1 MKKFLF
7 CSFIFLFSFLFGK
20 EPYITITVSQDG
32 KSDFISIQE
41 AINSTRDLGPSEA
54 IIIIK
59 NGIYKEKIIIPS
71 NKHQLTLK
79 GENSEKTIIT
89 NSDFS
94 GKIDLFTNQ
103 KMTTFTSYTV
113 LVNGEN
119 TKIENLTI
127 QNTHCEKGQ
136 AVALHVEGD
145 KFIGKNLRL
154 LGCQDTLYTATN
166 NSRQYY
172 ENCYIEGTTDFI
184 FGQATA
190 IFKNCIIKSLANSF
204 ITAAATD
211 KNNPYGYVF
220 FDCTLTA
227 KENIDKV
234 YLGRPWRPY
243 AKTVFIN
250 TEMGNHI
257 LPQGWNEWSGDKM
270 FPDKEKTAYYAEFG
284 SKGKGANISQRVKW
298 SHQLKQKDLKNYTIE
313 KIFRGWIPQ

>member
-94 GKIDLFTNQ
+94 GKIDSFTNQ

-145 KFIGKNLRL
+145 KFIGKNLRI

-211 KNNPYGYVF
+211 KNNSYGYVF

-284 SKGKGANISQRVKW
+284 SKGKGTNISQRVKW

>member
-7 CSFIFLFSFLFGK
+7 CSFIFIFSFLFGK

-79 GENSEKTIIT
+79 GQNSEKTIIT

-94 GKIDLFTNQ
+94 GKIDSFTNQ

-127 QNTHCEKGQ
+127 QNTYCQKGQ

-211 KNNPYGYVF
+211 KNNQYGYVF

-250 TEMGNHI
+250 TEMDNHI

-270 FPDKEKTAYYAEFG
+270 FLDKEKTAYYAEFG

>member
-7 CSFIFLFSFLFGK
+7 CSFIFIFSFLFGK

-250 TEMGNHI
+250 TEMDNHI